1 MKFSVTVQEKA
12 DLLIQVTVSGIST
25 CYITII
31 VRVKVHFYVNIYH
44 VENISW
50 YLWNRK
56 KSKNKFTGVT
66 VV

>member
-31 VRVKVHFYVNIYH
+31 VRVKVHLYVNIYH
-44 VENISW
+44 VENIS
-50 YLWNRK
+50 
-56 KSKNKFTGVT
+56 
-66 VV
+66 

>member
-31 VRVKVHFYVNIYH
+31 VRVKVHVLNQIVYKYMLLI
-44 VENISW
+44 
-50 YLWNRK
+50 
-56 KSKNKFTGVT
+56 
-66 VV
+66 